1 MHPVLCYPVILKEQ
15 KMSTNKDP
23 QKNNYNKWLALIN
36 IPIQMGVI
44 IFLFSYLGNWLD
56 QNHPSPKVYYVKVMV
71 LIGVF
76 LALYNVIRQV
86 NEINNKQ

>member
-1 MHPVLCYPVILKEQ
+1 MEKKPKKKRV
-15 KMSTNKDP
+15 
-23 QKNNYNKWLALIN
+23 NKWLALIN

-56 QNHPSPKVYYVKVMV
+56 ENHPSPKVYYNKILVMV
-71 LIGVF
+71 GVV

-86 NEINNKQ
+86 NEINKEN